1 MTDMTAGPK
10 PTIRAIAIVLAALLA
25 VGTPVFQALTGT
37 IAVGETRLV
46 NNGDTTLVAAGYAF
60 SIWSL
65 IYAGLLAYAVF
76 QALPAT
82 RESPGLRLLGWP
94 SVVAMLGCA
103 AWLIAATYDA
113 KWATVAIITVSA
125 LVLCVP
131 LAKRYPVQHRV
142 DFWFICAPVSLLA
155 GWLTVASAI
164 NALTVLTGM
173 GMIDAASA
181 PIWAGGGVMLVGAI
195 GVGLTSSSKN
205 WVYPLPISWGLVAV
219 AVAEQS
225 DRPMIALMA
234 LITAAL
240 LVAMSAWVAT
250 HRSLLLP
257 LPRQQ

>member
-1 MTDMTAGPK
+1 MIDPLSGQK
-10 PTIRAIAIVLAALLA
+10 PAYRTIAIVAAALIG
-25 VGTPVFQALTGT
+25 VGTPIVQVLTGT

-46 NNGDTTLVAAGYAF
+46 NNGDTTLEAAGYAF

-65 IYAGLLAYAVF
+65 IYAGLLAYAVY

-82 RESPGLRLLGWP
+82 KESPGLRLLGWP
-94 SVVAMLGCA
+94 SVGAMLGCA

-113 KWATVAIITVSA
+113 KWATVAIIVVSA

-131 LAKRYPVQHRV
+131 LAKRYPVQHRI
-142 DFWFICAPVSLLA
+142 DFWLICAPLSLLA

-173 GMIDAASA
+173 GVIEAETA
-181 PIWAGGGVMLVGAI
+181 PVWATGGILLVVAVGAWQCI
-195 GVGLTSSSKN
+195 AAGN
-205 WVYPLPISWGLVAV
+205 WIYPLPIAWGLVGV

-225 DRPMIALMA
+225 DQPMIAILA
-234 LITAAL
+234 LAGAVALVGAA
-240 LVAMSAWVAT
+240 AWAGT